1 MYFLWPLVWE
11 SCLAQVFVQPTSSL
25 VPGVGGGGLNGAD
38 LNGGGSSGE
47 PSVAASTVAASS
59 AAMESPSAAMALQV
73 IFTSRKAGQVILL
86 ELSLRR

>member
-25 VPGVGGGGLNGAD
+25 VPGVGGGGLNGAG

-59 AAMESPSAAMALQV
+59 AGMESPSAAMALQV
-73 IFTSRKAGQVILL
+73 IFMLLL
-86 ELSLRR
+86 ENYQALLW

>member
-25 VPGVGGGGLNGAD
+25 VPGGGLNGAD

-73 IFTSRKAGQVILL
+73 IFPSRKAGQVILL
-86 ELSLRR
+86 